1 MMKNIKLAFKL
12 FIIAG
17 MTGLILGAVHAITAN
32 PIAAQQ
38 KKTKDLALVE
48 VLPAAKTF
56 NKSDV
61 KLSGSVLEVNEGK
74 DGDIIKGYAVT
85 VSSKGY
91 AGDIQIMVGISAE
104 GKIEGIKILSMSETP
119 GLGAKASEPEF
130 SGQYKGK
137 SLDNPLEV
145 IKIEPSN
152 PNEIEAI
159 TGSTITS
166 RAVTKGVNEAVEF
179 YKSELEGGQK

>member
-1 MMKNIKLAFKL
+1 MKNIKLAIKL

-17 MTGLILGAVHAITAN
+17 MAGLILGAVHAITAN

-38 KKTKDLALVE
+38 KKTKDLAMVE

-56 NKSDV
+56 DKSDV
-61 KLSGSVLEVNEGK
+61 QLTGNVVEVNQGK
-74 DGDIIKGYAVT
+74 DGGNTVGYAVT

-91 AGDIQIMVGISAE
+91 AGPIEIMVGISSE

-119 GLGAKASEPEF
+119 GLGAKAKEPAF

-145 IKIEPSN
+145 VKTKPAN